1 MCACEYIMCAN
12 RYSRVSSNMCFR
24 ICILIV
30 RMCVYVCLYVALFEA
45 SAKDFCLQGNCVKGK
60 QELPLLVCLS

>member
-30 RMCVYVCLYVALFEA
+30 CIRVYVC
-45 SAKDFCLQGNCVKGK
+45 
-60 QELPLLVCLS
+60 VCM

>member
-30 RMCVYVCLYVALFEA
+30 RMRVNVCVCVCM
-45 SAKDFCLQGNCVKGK
+45 
-60 QELPLLVCLS
+60 